1 MEKYLILINISRLQY
16 RKHSAKKIYICNQDE
31 HFILTN
37 KNYNN
42 TQPINKS
49 FTETIINICL
59 TLPNFEPC

>member
-37 KNYNN
+37 NNYNN
-42 TQPINKS
+42 TQPTYQQKFYRNNHKYL
-49 FTETIINICL
+49 FNVT
-59 TLPNFEPC
+59 